1 MGRPC
6 AGSGRAD
13 GSLVGAAV
21 TRAVTLL
28 APAKINLALAV
39 TGKRD
44 DGYHDLRSVLA
55 TIDLADRVRVAP
67 QRRLE
72 VRIAPDVGAPR
83 GEDLASRAVR
93 AMATAT
99 GREPTAFV
107 HIRKRVPVAAGLG
120 GGSSDAGAVLRALAT
135 IWRREDVDL
144 VALAATVGSDVPF
157 FASGAR
163 VAFVGGRGERVD
175 PLPDP
180 GVTHVVVVRS
190 SARLATKD
198 VFAELRSGDRGAAAA
213 ADVLREAFARGTVT
227 PQLLRDNA
235 RNDLLGPAE
244 RLCPAVADARTRAAE
259 RGIALALSGSGPTL
273 FAIAD
278 DRRDALRTARILRR
292 LGLVAHA
299 HTMAG

>member
-1 MGRPC
+1 M
-6 AGSGRAD
+6 
-13 GSLVGAAV
+13 

-28 APAKINLALAV
+28 ASAKINLALAV

-44 DGYHDLRSVLA
+44 DGYHELRSVFA

-67 QRRLE
+67 HRSLE

-83 GEDLASRAVR
+83 GEDLATRAVR
-93 AMATAT
+93 AMAAAT

-120 GGSSDAGAVLRALAT
+120 GGSSDAGAVLRGLAS
-135 IWRREDVDL
+135 IWGRDDVDL
-144 VALAATVGSDVPF
+144 VALAATIGSDVPF
-157 FASGAR
+157 FVTGAR
-163 VAFVGGRGERVD
+163 VAYVGGRGERVE

-180 GVTHVVVVRS
+180 AVPNVVIVRS
-190 SARLATKD
+190 HARLSTTD
-198 VFAELRSGDRGAAAA
+198 VFAELRTEDRGAAAA
-213 ADVLREAFARGTVT
+213 VDLLRDAFVRGAVT

-244 RLCPAVADARTRAAE
+244 RLCPAVADARARAAE
-259 RGIALALSGSGPTL
+259 RGIELALSGSGPTL
-273 FAIAD
+273 FAVAD
-278 DRRDALRTARILRR
+278 DRRDALRMARILRR
-292 LGLVAHA
+292 LGLSART

>member
-39 TGKRD
+39 TGKRK
-44 DGYHDLRSVLA
+44 DGYHDLCSVLA

-144 VALAATVGSDVPF
+144 VPLAATVGSDVPF

-163 VAFVGGRGERVD
+163 VAFVWGRGERVD

-180 GVTHVVVVRS
+180 GATHVVVVRS
-190 SARLATKD
+190 GARLATKD
-198 VFAELRSGDRGAAAA
+198 VFAELRSGDHGAAAA
-213 ADVLREAFARGTVT
+213 TDVLREAFARRTVT

-278 DRRDALRTARILRR
+278 DRRDALRMARILRR

>member
-1 MGRPC
+1 
-6 AGSGRAD
+6 
-13 GSLVGAAV
+13 V

-44 DGYHDLRSVLA
+44 DGYHELRSVFA

-67 QRRLE
+67 HRRLE
-72 VRIAPDVGAPR
+72 VRIAPDVGAPP

-93 AMATAT
+93 AMAKAT

-120 GGSSDAGAVLRALAT
+120 GGSSDAGAVLRALAS
-135 IWRREDVDL
+135 IWKRSDVDL
-144 VALAATVGSDVPF
+144 VSLAATIGSDVPF
-157 FASGAR
+157 FATGAR
-163 VAFVGGRGERVD
+163 VAFVGGRGEHVD

-180 GVTHVVVVRS
+180 AAMHVVVVRS
-190 SARLATKD
+190 HARLATKD
-198 VFAELRSGDRGAAAA
+198 VFAELKTPDRGAAAA
-213 ADVLREAFARGTVT
+213 VDVLRDAFARGMVT

-244 RLCPAVADARTRAAE
+244 RLCPAIADARSRAAE
-259 RGIALALSGSGPTL
+259 YSIALALSGSGPTL
-273 FAIAD
+273 FAVAD
-278 DRRDALRTARILRR
+278 DRRDALRMARILRR
-292 LGLVAHA
+292 LGLLAHA

>member
-1 MGRPC
+1 
-6 AGSGRAD
+6 
-13 GSLVGAAV
+13 V
-21 TRAVTLL
+21 TRSITLL

-44 DGYHDLRSVLA
+44 DGYHELRSVFA

-67 QRRLE
+67 HRSLE

-107 HIRKRVPVAAGLG
+107 HIRKSVPVAAGLG
-120 GGSSDAGAVLRALAT
+120 GGSSDAGAVLRALAS
-135 IWRREDVDL
+135 IWKRDDVDL
-144 VALAATVGSDVPF
+144 VALAAAIGSDVPF
-157 FASGAR
+157 FVTGAR
-163 VAFVGGRGERVD
+163 VAYVGGRGERVE

-180 GVTHVVVVRS
+180 AVTNVVIVRS
-190 SARLATKD
+190 QARLATKD
-198 VFAELRSGDRGAAAA
+198 VFAELKTSDRGAAGSV
-213 ADVLREAFARGTVT
+213 DVMRDAFVRGTVT

-244 RLCPAVADARTRAAE
+244 RLCPAVADARSRAAE
-259 RGIALALSGSGPTL
+259 RGIELALSGSGPTL
-273 FAIAD
+273 FAVAD